1 MYKKKDGQKKF
12 WEGLM
17 ANRDDQIGI
26 YLLQSWWFEG
36 RRIKYDT
43 SSKQKTKGEAV
54 IAVDVA
60 CLVWCLR
67 SHCTRVGG
75 LEKEKQEQYSA

>member
-1 MYKKKDGQKKF
+1 
-12 WEGLM
+12 M

-60 CLVWCLR
+60 CLV
-67 SHCTRVGG
+67 
-75 LEKEKQEQYSA
+75 